1 MKGKLINKENNFE
14 VKYLEKQICMFK
26 TCKMFV
32 KLPYCAFRLTIPGE
46 ISDWGYLILNLI
58 VINLL
63 C

>member
-1 MKGKLINKENNFE
+1 MRIILK
-14 VKYLEKQICMFK
+14 VKYLEKQIRMFK

-32 KLPYCAFRLTIPGE
+32 RLPYCAFRLTIPGE